1 MLGIDTNVVV
11 RLLVEDDAEQARR
24 AQRLVIRAIGQGDPV
39 VVSLLVLIE
48 TEWVLRSRYEF
59 DKHTVLR
66 TLRRLLEAQELEF
79 EDEPA
84 VEEALFH
91 YTDSAAGFADC
102 LIAAHNRRL
111 GCSVTATF
119 DAKAARSPG
128 FVLA

>member
-1 MLGIDTNVVV
+1 MLGIDTIVVV
-11 RLLVEDDAEQARR
+11 RLLIEDDAEQTRR
-24 AQRLVIRAIGQGDPV
+24 AQRLVVRAFEQGDPV
-39 VVSLLVLIE
+39 VVPLLVLIE
-48 TEWVLRSRYEF
+48 TEWVLRSRYGF
-59 DKHTVLR
+59 DKDMALR
-66 TLRRLLEAQELEF
+66 AMRTLLEARELEF

-91 YTDSAAGFADC
+91 HKDSSAGFADC

-111 GCSVTATF
+111 GCSATATF